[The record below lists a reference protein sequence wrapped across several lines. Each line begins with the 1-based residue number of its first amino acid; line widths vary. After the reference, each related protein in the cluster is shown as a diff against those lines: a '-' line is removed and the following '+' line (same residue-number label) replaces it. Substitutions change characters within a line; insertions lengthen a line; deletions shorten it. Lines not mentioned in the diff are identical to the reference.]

1 MKVFVGTVG
10 YHFLR
15 DYSIGPALLP
25 ALKALSWAEGV
36 EVDECNWGP
45 VAVVQQFEAMAQPY
59 ERVVLLTA
67 SDYGAAPGTIV
78 LKRWRG
84 GTTAPEEVQ
93 GRINEAVTGV
103 ISVDN
108 LLVIGEYFKVWPA
121 QTFIVDVQ
129 PGVQE
134 AGEAFTPE
142 VERVVPAVLAA
153 VQQIAHADENNMPAM
168 QDVHVDDLLVNQRH
182 AFSSYTVN

>member
-1 MKVFVGTVG
+1 M
-10 YHFLR
+10 
-15 DYSIGPALLP
+15 
-25 ALKALSWAEGV
+25 
-36 EVDECNWGP
+36 
-45 VAVVQQFEAMAQPY
+45 
-59 ERVVLLTA
+59 LLTA
-67 SDYGAAPGTIV
+67 SDCGATPGTIT
-78 LKRWRG
+78 LRHWRG

-134 AGEAFTPE
+134 AGEPFTAE
-142 VERVVPAVLAA
+142 VERVVPEVLAM
-153 VQQIAHADENNMPAM
+153 VQRMAHADTLDLPAM